1 MRRFIRTRSTASYR
15 SALAALQRVSPLDPT
30 LRVRR
35 SMSRLLAH
43 RLLPTNLEPLT
54 YAFEELLGESRASA
68 RRLIHDWF
76 FYRHLESVSWTDPR
90 HRPRSVLH
98 DAARVGEYLRACP
111 RGVLVATIHL
121 GDYLEGLRQLGL
133 AMSTTKRVLV
143 MRRRAWSEIEERAF
157 ARIAEPSIALTVVRA
172 GDGAQ
177 AVRALR
183 NGNIVVV
190 LYDLP
195 RRFGRTVEVGLFG
208 RCAHVVRGPAE
219 LAVLGHADVL
229 PLFTHYD
236 VDGVSVSTAQP
247 VIAAITSRA
256 SDRAARIATI
266 TQRLWTMAEQQI
278 SAHPSQ
284 WSHWSLV
291 RELVH
296 DGAHDVAHV

>member
-1 MRRFIRTRSTASYR
+1 
-15 SALAALQRVSPLDPT
+15 
-30 LRVRR
+30 
-35 SMSRLLAH
+35 MSRVLAH
-43 RLLPTNLEPLT
+43 RLLPKNLEPLT
-54 YAFEELLGESRASA
+54 YAFEELLGESHAAA

-90 HRPRSVLH
+90 HRPRSVLR
-98 DAARVGEYLRACP
+98 DAARIGDYLSTCP

-157 ARIAEPSIALTVVRA
+157 ARLAEPSIALTVVRA

-183 NGNIVVV
+183 RGDIVVV

-195 RRFGRTVEVGLFG
+195 RRFGRTVEVGFFG
-208 RCAHVVRGPAE
+208 RRAHVVRGPAE

-236 VDGVSVSTAQP
+236 ADGVSVTAAGP
-247 VIAAITSRA
+247 VIAAIASRP

-266 TQRLWTMAEQQI
+266 TQRLWTMAEQEI

-296 DGAHDVAHV
+296 EGVHERADEVVHE

>member
-1 MRRFIRTRSTASYR
+1 
-15 SALAALQRVSPLDPT
+15 
-30 LRVRR
+30 
-35 SMSRLLAH
+35 MSRVLAH
-43 RLLPTNLEPLT
+43 RLLPENLEPLT
-54 YAFEELLGESRASA
+54 YAFEELLGESQASA

-90 HRPRSVLH
+90 HRPRSVLR
-98 DAARVGEYLRACP
+98 DAARVGDYLSACP

-121 GDYLEGLRQLGL
+121 GDYLEGLRQLGP

-143 MRRRAWSEIEERAF
+143 IRRRAWSEIEERAF
-157 ARIAEPSIALTVVRA
+157 ARLASRQVALTVVRA

-183 NGNIVVV
+183 NGDIVVV

-195 RRFGRTVEVGLFG
+195 RRFGRTVEVGFFG
-208 RCAHVVRGPAE
+208 RRAHVVRGPAE

-236 VDGVSVSTAQP
+236 ADGVSVTVAQP
-247 VIAAITSRA
+247 VIAATASRRYE
-256 SDRAARIATI
+256 RAARIATI
-266 TQRLWTMAEQQI
+266 TQRLCTMAEREI
-278 SAHPSQ
+278 CAHPSQ

-291 RELVH
+291 RELIHEGVYG
-296 DGAHDVAHV
+296 GAHDVARE